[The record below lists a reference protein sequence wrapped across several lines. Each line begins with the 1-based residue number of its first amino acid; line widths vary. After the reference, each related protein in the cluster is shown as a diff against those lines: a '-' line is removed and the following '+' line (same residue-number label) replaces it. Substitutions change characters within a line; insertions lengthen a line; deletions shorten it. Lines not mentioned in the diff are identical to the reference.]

1 MKKFLQALSVGIVFL
16 VACGFVYPLLVMGVG
31 QAAFPY
37 QANGSVIK
45 LNGQAV
51 GSALIGQNFT
61 DDRFFHGRV
70 SAVKYNTFGANEQ
83 PEKMIPRSGSQNLA
97 VSNQALTERIRKDV
111 QAFLKA
117 NPGVSEKDL
126 PADLFTSSF
135 SGLDP
140 DISPKAAGVQADR
153 IAAATGISKDKIEGI
168 IQDATAGPELG
179 VFGET
184 RVSVL
189 KANLEI
195 YKLLHS

>member
-16 VACGFVYPLLVMGVG
+16 VVCGFIYPLLVMGIG

-37 QANGSVIK
+37 QANGSLVK
-45 LNGQAV
+45 LNGQVV
-51 GSALIGQNFT
+51 GSALIGQNFS

-70 SAVKYNTFGANEQ
+70 SAVNYNTFAANEKAENMK
-83 PEKMIPRSGSQNLA
+83 PGSGSENLA
-97 VSNQALTERIRKDV
+97 VSNQALVERIKRDV

-117 NPGVSEKDL
+117 NPSVSEKDL

-140 DISPKAAGVQADR
+140 DISPAAASVQADR
-153 IAAATGISKDKIEGI
+153 IAAATGIGKDKIEGI

-184 RVSVL
+184 RVNVL

-195 YKLLHS
+195 YQLLHS